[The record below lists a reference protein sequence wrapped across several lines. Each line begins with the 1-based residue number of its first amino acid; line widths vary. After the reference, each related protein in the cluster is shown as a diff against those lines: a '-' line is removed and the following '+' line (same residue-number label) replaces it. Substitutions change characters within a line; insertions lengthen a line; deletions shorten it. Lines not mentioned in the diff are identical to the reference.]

1 MLYFEQRL
9 IRNKMAPAKE
19 PKKYD
24 KYLKKGKEKPMLPN
38 YGGMDYW
45 NIIYHWNPDGTSP

>member
-1 MLYFEQRL
+1 
-9 IRNKMAPAKE
+9 MAPAKE

-38 YGGMDYW
+38 YGGKGY
-45 NIIYHWNPDGTSP
+45 

>member
-38 YGGMDYW
+38 YGGMDY
-45 NIIYHWNPDGTSP
+45 